1 MLGKLP
7 AYQLK
12 NRLMRN
18 IMYTSDYCP
27 FCRMAYQLLD
37 EKGVVYK
44 KISVDENPDIW
55 KEIHQKTGRSTV
67 PQIYINDQYIGG
79 YDDLSAADRSGE
91 LSMII
96 NG

>member
-1 MLGKLP
+1 
-7 AYQLK
+7 
-12 NRLMRN
+12 
-18 IMYTSDYCP
+18 
-27 FCRMAYQLLD
+27 MAYQLLD

-44 KISVDENPDIW
+44 KISVDENQNIW

-67 PQIYINDQYIGG
+67 PQIYIIGHYVGG

-91 LSMII
+91 LGKII

>member
-1 MLGKLP
+1 ME
-7 AYQLK
+7 
-12 NRLMRN
+12 N

-55 KEIHQKTGRSTV
+55 QEIYQKTGRSTV
-67 PQIYINDQYIGG
+67 PQIYINGQYIGG
-79 YDDLSAADRSGE
+79 YDDLSTADRSGE
-91 LSMII
+91 LSSII

>member
-1 MLGKLP
+1 MKSV
-7 AYQLK
+7 
-12 NRLMRN
+12 
-18 IMYTSDYCP
+18 MYTSDYCP

-37 EKGVVYK
+37 EKGVVYE

-55 KEIHQKTGRSTV
+55 KEIHLKTGRSTV
-67 PQIYINDQYIGG
+67 PQIYINDQYVGG

-91 LSMII
+91 LSAII

>member
-1 MLGKLP
+1 
-7 AYQLK
+7 
-12 NRLMRN
+12 
-18 IMYTSDYCP
+18 
-27 FCRMAYQLLD
+27 MAYQLLD

-55 KEIHQKTGRSTV
+55 KEIQQKTGRSTV
-67 PQIYINDQYIGG
+67 PQIYINEQYIGG

>member
-1 MLGKLP
+1 MCLLFRFYFKAEDGIRDYDVTGVQTCALP
-7 AYQLK
+7 
-12 NRLMRN
+12 
-18 IMYTSDYCP
+18 I
-27 FCRMAYQLLD
+27 F
-37 EKGVVYK
+37 
-44 KISVDENPDIW
+44 DENPDIW
-55 KEIHQKTGRSTV
+55 KEMHQKTGRSTV

>member
-1 MLGKLP
+1 M
-7 AYQLK
+7 Q
-12 NRLMRN
+12 N

-27 FCRMAYQLLD
+27 FCRAAYQLLD

-44 KISVDENPDIW
+44 KISVDANPSIW

-67 PQIYINDQYIGG
+67 PQIYINGQYVGG
-79 YDDLSAADRSGE
+79 YDDLSAAERSGE
-91 LSMII
+91 LSSII

>member
-1 MLGKLP
+1 
-7 AYQLK
+7 
-12 NRLMRN
+12 
-18 IMYTSDYCP
+18 
-27 FCRMAYQLLD
+27 MAYQLLD

-44 KISVDENPDIW
+44 KISVDENQNIW

-67 PQIYINDQYIGG
+67 PQIYINGHYVGG

-91 LSMII
+91 LGKII